1 MQDFRLKVFLSV
13 ARNRSFTKASREL
26 HITQPAVSK
35 HIRELEEH
43 YKARLFDRTGNN
55 IALTKEGEVM
65 YAHAERIMEEYNL
78 LEFDMNQ
85 LSGTFSGELRLGAST
100 TISQYVMPVLL
111 SLFIKRY
118 PDIKLSLISGNTRE
132 IEAALTEGRIDLGM
146 VEGNHHNPSLRYAR
160 FMDDEIVLTTRT
172 DSIYGKLDEIT
183 PDRLT
188 SIPLVLREYGSGTL
202 DVIED
207 KFSEHHLR
215 LSAMNIVIHLGSTE
229 SIKAFLMQNDCA
241 ALVSIR
247 SIFRELQAG
256 TLKIIDI
263 EGLDLKRTFKF
274 VSQHGSPKPIAERFI
289 SFAEANNNRL

>member
-1 MQDFRLKVFLSV
+1 MQDFRLRVFLSV

-43 YKARLFDRTGNN
+43 YKTRLFDRTGNN
-55 IALTKEGEVM
+55 ITLTEEGEVM

-85 LSGTFSGELRLGAST
+85 LSGTFSGELKLGAST
-100 TISQYVMPVLL
+100 TISHYVIPTLL

-118 PDIKLSLISGNTRE
+118 PDIKLNLISGNTRE
-132 IEAALTEGRIDLGM
+132 VEAALTEGRIDLGM
-146 VEGNHHNPSLRYAR
+146 VEGNHHDPGLRYTR

-183 PDRLT
+183 PERLS

-202 DVIED
+202 EVIED
-207 KFSEHHLR
+207 R
-215 LSAMNIVIHLGSTE
+215 LSAHHMKLSSMNIVLHLGSTE
-229 SIKAFLMQNDCA
+229 SIKAFLSLNDCA

-247 SIFRELQAG
+247 SIFKELQAG

-263 EGLDLKRTFKF
+263 EGVDFKRTFRF
-274 VSQHGSPKPIAERFI
+274 ISQHGAPKPIAEQFIRFT
-289 SFAEANNNRL
+289 ETYNNRL